1 MEHGGYVN
9 DTHSGFFGQTMAA
22 ATEKTKDWVETP
34 ELKWHRQNFFANP
47 EKSVVFGL
55 DFTQPGMTKFR
66 DKWENPI
73 VMTNRKGDRIPVPFI
88 ANVPINIS
96 IVQ

>member
-1 MEHGGYVN
+1 ME
-9 DTHSGFFGQTMAA
+9 T
-22 ATEKTKDWVETP
+22 
-34 ELKWHRQNFFANP
+34 LKLKLHRQNFFANP
-47 EKSVVFGL
+47 EKSEVFGL
-55 DFTQPGMTKFR
+55 NFTRPGMTKFW

-88 ANVPINIS
+88 ANVPISIS